1 MATSTLI
8 KSSTTTYTQKEL
20 LMYLNDS
27 QQLNFETLAA
37 GIASL
42 GVSVVGTLLK
52 PGIAAKITGAIGVGL
67 SIVGLADI
75 IEDGIK
81 ASEMAPYLEK
91 LGTNDS
97 MKITTNLYEWLSGSG
112 NHTAYYTEEKYAI
125 A

>member
-42 GVSVVGTLLK
+42 RVSVVGTLLK

-112 NHTAYYTEEKYAI
+112 NHTEYYTEEKYAI